1 MAAAKDISGLARGIA
16 FRLSEGLGVLRREAA
31 AQEVRTLDQPA
42 RSQLRNYGVRF
53 GAFNIYFPVLLK
65 PAAVELSLVLWMLKN
80 GAAHGVDI
88 AKPPEMPRPGL
99 TSLAVD
105 KALPEAFYRVAGYH
119 PCGARA
125 VRIDMLERLAD
136 QIRPLVAWRPDPA
149 SASPPPKGAT
159 GDGGFRV
166 TPEMMSIMGCSS
178 GGVAEVLQTLGFR
191 LERVPLPKVEEV
203 PAPAATAPAA
213 TDAATGVATTDGA
226 VETSAGADAA
236 ASDVPVAPTEV
247 AEPSGEE
254 AARPTGERPS
264 EKAPKE
270 AKEARWDEVWRPRR
284 QGRKSDRPR
293 RRRGAL
299 TPTGKPEAEAARPQQ
314 RDREAWRGRRQRKQG
329 PGGRRDDRDRTR
341 PRIQSAAPPPKT
353 GVDPDSP
360 FAALSSLK
368 AALERQSQE

>member
-1 MAAAKDISGLARGIA
+1 
-16 FRLSEGLGVLRREAA
+16 
-31 AQEVRTLDQPA
+31 
-42 RSQLRNYGVRF
+42 
-53 GAFNIYFPVLLK
+53 
-65 PAAVELSLVLWMLKN
+65 
-80 GAAHGVDI
+80 
-88 AKPPEMPRPGL
+88 MPRPGL
-99 TSLAVD
+99 TSLTVD

-125 VRIDMLERLAD
+125 VRIDILERLAD
-136 QIRPLVAWRPDPA
+136 QIRPLVAWRPDPVSPA
-149 SASPPPKGAT
+149 PPPQGAA

-166 TPEMMSIMGCSS
+166 TPEMMSILGCSS

-203 PAPAATAPAA
+203 PAAPAATARPA
-213 TDAATGVATTDGA
+213 TDAATGAATTDAA

-236 ASDVPVAPTEV
+236 ASDALVAPTEV

-254 AARPTGERPS
+254 VARPIGERPS

-270 AKEARWDEVWRPRR
+270 AKEARWDEIWRPRR
-284 QGRKSDRPR
+284 QGRKPDRPR
-293 RRRGAL
+293 RRRGAPA
-299 TPTGKPEAEAARPQQ
+299 PTAKPEAEAARPQQ
-314 RDREAWRGRRQRKQG
+314 RDREAWRGQRQRKQG
-329 PGGRRDDRDRTR
+329 PGGGRDDRDRTR
-341 PRIQSAAPPPKT
+341 PRMQSAAPPRKT